1 MSNKVKI
8 RQSVKEH
15 LQKVSSPKDIYELFL
30 LLNYPKEVLFPPFS
44 TRKKENF
51 DFKKEDLE
59 RIEEIYSI
67 LSFGKDLTKGENL
80 PVFLV
85 ESKTLTPSFIRSVT
99 KKFAESYL
107 KFLLIFTVDY
117 NEVVFVFPD
126 YERVSV
132 GEPKLKITRLTIDRQ
147 DIHYTDVEIL
157 SNLFFDNE
165 KNWRDVWRKWK
176 EAFKVEK
183 VTEKFFED
191 YTRIFFRLREYVL
204 DQGLSRK
211 EAHEFTLQLLNR
223 IMFIYF
229 ISKKKWLGNIKFMRW
244 LWKEYKISREKDL
257 FYEKWLKQIFFKAF
271 NNRSSEIEGLPESVK
286 QTLLDAPF
294 LNGGLFNKNELDDLP
309 VKIDDNLMKEII
321 DFFEKYNFT
330 IKEDMPLDREVAVDP
345 QMLGYVYES
354 LANVAEE
361 IYDRND
367 LGIFYTPRVEVDF
380 MCRRSLVEYLS
391 KHLDIP
397 KDKIYHLVFDPPE
410 EKEKIEEWINEEGL
424 RKYSDKEK
432 IWREIEYV
440 LDNLSVVDPACGS
453 GAFLVGMLNV
463 LTELYKLVYKHTGRH
478 FSDFQLKYRIVQRS
492 LYGVDVMPWAIHA
505 AELRLWLQLIVETE
519 FSKEE
524 LRKHPLLPNLNMNLR
539 IGDSLVQEIGG
550 ISFNIRK
557 SNLKLFLKKKLEELK
572 EEKKKYFENSP
583 TAKFKTPEE
592 IRQEEIRLFQEIIDE
607 RIESLKNDIE
617 SLENEI
623 KRRGKQIG
631 LFGAEINVD
640 SETYKKEKEKIGKIE
655 REIEKKEKEIEKLKR
670 VKELLH
676 DPEKKP
682 FVWDIDFAEIFGDKG
697 GFDIVIGNPPYVR
710 QEKISP
716 PNKTKAEVTLQD
728 RREYKEKLIK
738 SVKNIFP
745 VVNKIDRKSDYYIY
759 FYFHG
764 LGLLNE
770 KGTFCFITSNSWLDV
785 GYGKDLQEFLLKYVP
800 IIAIYDNP
808 KRSFEHADVNTI
820 IALFGAPVFNEKKI
834 EGLKA
839 QEVNGWPMLNHVA
852 KFVMFKKPFE
862 QVVNAK
868 NLIEIEDIDVKV
880 KDVELVDLVENVVNT
895 NDYRV
900 FPVTQKDLLE
910 DGWGY
915 PEDYDKS
922 KGRFKAGKY
931 EGNKWGG
938 KFLRAPDIFYTILK
952 KGKGK
957 LVRLG
962 DIAEVRFGI
971 KTGANDFF
979 YLPSKY
985 FDLKDEGDY
994 YRLIPKQE
1002 GLPDDIKIEKEFL
1015 KPVIKSPRECKSI
1028 IINPN
1033 DLKYKV
1039 FVCHKS
1045 KSELRGTGALKY
1057 IEWGEKQKYHKK
1069 PTCASRQKWWD
1080 LRKTKISQALCMMSY
1095 NDRHI
1100 FWKNNQ
1106 FIVDARFYDIY
1117 SDVEPDKLVFSLNSI
1132 ISFLNVE
1139 LNGRVNLGEGAL
1151 DFKVYEAYKIYILD
1165 PSLLDKSKINNIL
1178 IDLSTRETGS
1188 IFKELG
1194 IDPSKPIREQ
1204 EPNPLPD
1211 RAKLDKVIFDE
1222 LFNFGSFDDGHVE
1235 LDDFHQSLLD
1245 AKNGVNDSGEVP
1257 LDDLYHHL

>member
-1 MSNKVKI
+1 MNEKI
-8 RQSVKEH
+8 EVRQRVKEH
-15 LQKVSSPKDIYELFL
+15 IQKISSHKGIYELFS
-30 LLNYPKEVLFPPFS
+30 LLNYPKEVIFPFSS

-67 LSFGKDLTKGENL
+67 LSFGEGLSKGENL

-107 KFLLIFTVDY
+107 RFLLIFTIDY
-117 NEVVFVFPD
+117 NEIIFVFPD

-132 GEPKLKITRLTIDRQ
+132 GEPKLKITRLIIDKQ

-157 SNLFFDNE
+157 SNLFFDKE
-165 KNWRDVWRKWK
+165 KSWRDVWKKWK

-191 YTRIFFRLREYVL
+191 YTKIFFRLREYVF

-229 ISKKKWLGNIKFMRW
+229 ISKKKWLGDKRFMGW

-286 QTLLDAPF
+286 QILLDVPF
-294 LNGGLFNKNELDDLP
+294 LNGGLFNKNELDNLP
-309 VKIDDNLMKEII
+309 VKIDDNLMKEIL
-321 DFFEKYNFT
+321 DFFDKYNFT

-397 KDKIYHLVFDPPE
+397 KDKIYHLVFDPLE
-410 EKEKIEEWINEEGL
+410 EKEKIEKWINEEGL

-432 IWREIEYV
+432 IWRELEYV

-478 FSDFQLKYRIVQRS
+478 FSDFQMKYRIVQRS

-557 SNLKLFLKKKLEELK
+557 NNLKSFLKKKLEELK

-583 TAKFKTPEE
+583 TAKFKTLEE

-607 RIESLKNDIE
+607 RIESLENDIL
-617 SLENEI
+617 SLKNEI

-631 LFGAEINVD
+631 LFGTEINVD
-640 SETYKKEKEKIGKIE
+640 SETYKKEKEKIEKIEEEIEEKE
-655 REIEKKEKEIEKLKR
+655 REIEKLKK

-676 DPEKKP
+676 NPEKKP

-697 GFDIVIGNPPYVR
+697 GFDIVIGNPPYVNYK
-710 QEKISP
+710 KISP
-716 PNKTKAEVTLQD
+716 PNKEKKEVTEED
-728 RREYKEKLIK
+728 KRNYKNKLIK
-738 SVKNIFP
+738 SIKTHFP
-745 VVNKIDRKSDYYIY
+745 VIKKFSLTNDYYIY

-764 LGLLNE
+764 LSLLNK
-770 KGTFCFITSNSWLDV
+770 KGTFCFITSDAWLYTD
-785 GYGKDLQEFLLKYVP
+785 YGKDLQEFLLKYVP
-800 IIAIYDNP
+800 IIAIYDYP
-808 KRSFEHADVNTI
+808 RRSFEHADIYTVIT
-820 IALFGAPVFNEKKI
+820 LFGSPNIKEKNI
-834 EGLKA
+834 GDLRF
-839 QEVNGWPMLNHVA
+839 QEKRNWSMLNNVS
-852 KFVMFKKPFE
+852 KFVKFKKPFE
-862 QVVNAK
+862 EVLSANT
-868 NLIEIEDIDVKV
+868 LIDIENIKIKIRDK
-880 KDVELVDLVENVVNT
+880 ELTELARNVIT
-895 NDYRV
+895 TDSYRV
-900 FPVTQKDLLE
+900 FPILQGDLLE
-910 DGWGY
+910 DGWEY
-915 PEDYDKS
+915 PEKQDK
-922 KGRFKAGKY
+922 KIERFSEGFYA
-931 EGNKWGG
+931 GNKWGG
-938 KFLRAPDIFYTILK
+938 KFLRAPDIYYTVLK
-952 KGKGK
+952 KG
-957 LVRLG
+957 R
-962 DIAEVRFGI
+962 EVFTELKNVAIIRTGI
-971 KTGANDFF
+971 KEGG
-979 YLPSKY
+979 YSKY
-985 FDLKDEGDY
+985 
-994 YRLIPKQE
+994 I
-1002 GLPDDIKIEKEFL
+1002 
-1015 KPVIKSPRECKSI
+1015 V
-1028 IINPN
+1028 
-1033 DLKYKV
+1033 
-1039 FVCHKS
+1039 HKS
-1045 KSELRGTGALKY
+1045 KIDKKEYKKY
-1057 IEWGEKQKYHKK
+1057 IPILKNVKEHNKIIISDNDSFITKDIVKFRKIAKKRRSRILWLSGRGSTHKCHK
-1069 PTCASRQKWWD
+1069 NVKEFTFTGNYIGIEPKKEEYVDYLIGQLNST
-1080 LRKTKISQALCMMSY
+1080 LCILLSEIIG
-1095 NDRHI
+1095 RSKGI
-1100 FWKNNQ
+1100 GG
-1106 FIVDARFYDIY
+1106 AAA
-1117 SDVEPDKLVFSLNSI
+1117 VFSKTDLKKLYI
-1132 ISFLNVE
+1132 IEIEKLP
-1139 LNGRVNLGEGAL
+1139 R
-1151 DFKVYEAYKIYILD
+1151 K
-1165 PSLLDKSKINNIL
+1165 LLEIVKRMQ
-1178 IDLSTRETGS
+1178 TREIKS
-1188 IFKELG
+1188 IFEELG
-1194 IDPSKPIREQ
+1194 LDPSKPIREQ

-1211 RAKLDKVIFDE
+1211 RAELDKIIFDE
-1222 LFNFGSFDDGHVE
+1222 LGLTEEERKEVYWAVAE
-1235 LDDFHQSLLD
+1235 LVKQRLD
-1245 AKNGVNDSGEVP
+1245 KARSVRK
-1257 LDDLYHHL
+1257 